1 MNSTP
6 SRTMWGIIENGM
18 RAKKMRRQDLARLVG
33 VHPNTI
39 TKDSQE
45 PDRIPQGR
53 LWLYF
58 EAVDISVEKV
68 MKIAVSELI
77 S

>member
-18 RAKKMRRQDLARLVG
+18 RAKKMRRKDLARLVG

-58 EAVDISVEKV
+58 EAIGISAGTVVKF
-68 MKIAVSELI
+68 AASECM
-77 S
+77 